1 MINPGVPYVS
11 TSQNEIFERRILLN
25 QKEYLNKINPFIAA
39 PKDDIEAGIY
49 EGAEE
54 ESYITTI
61 FDAYQLKTNAQHKA
75 VEEVEFDSDD
85 EDAIVLAQQPYET
98 IMQTGFADYLNHL
111 STKFIA
117 RRSDIIVSSTLSVTL
132 TPQGEEF
139 EPAHF
144 ARIDSDDIW
153 DYVMLRQ
160 EYRSFFIKSNLLSK
174 NFKRYDESFDS

>member
-54 ESYITTI
+54 ESYITTN
-61 FDAYQLKTNAQHKA
+61 FDAYQLKTCSQHKA

-98 IMQTGFADYLNHL
+98 IMQTGFPDYLNHL

-139 EPAHF
+139 VPAYF
-144 ARIDSDDIW
+144 AIIDSAEIW

-160 EYRSFFIKSNLLSK
+160 EYRSFFIKSNVLSK
-174 NFKRYDESFDS
+174 NFKRHDDSYDS